1 MEDAGACL
9 GDGENEGEP
18 WLCSC
23 LTGPGAWSICVTL
36 SLSFLLVP
44 NGDKSYLP
52 GPLRVF
58 SELQVPGTN
67 EGLKKGKGFLLSP
80 STEESHSQHLLR
92 RHLKRQNERK
102 QALIQ
107 WANVTSP
114 PPRRLPFPP
123 PRSTDSILASSTW
136 EQTPLAF
143 SAVSSKTLSGPQL
156 RHNAFLLRL

>member
-1 MEDAGACL
+1 MEASGTCL

-36 SLSFLLVP
+36 SLSFFLVP

-52 GPLRVF
+52 GPFRVF

-80 STEESHSQHLLR
+80 STEEPHSQQLLR
-92 RHLKRQNERK
+92 RHLKRQNERRP
-102 QALIQ
+102 ALIQ
-107 WANVTSP
+107 WANVASP

-123 PRSTDSILASSTW
+123 ARSTDSIPASSTW
-136 EQTPLAF
+136 EQTPLVF
-143 SAVSSKTLSGPQL
+143 SAVSSKTPSGPQL